1 MDGGREAERERESQM
16 MEGGGGREGQKRR
29 KEKGSNDI
37 TDVFIMRPLLLNSIA
52 SVNEVLQHRSCI
64 MVMIFGVT

>member
-1 MDGGREAERERESQM
+1 M
-16 MEGGGGREGQKRR
+16 MEGGGGGGEGREGQKRR
-29 KEKGSNDI
+29 KEKGSNNI